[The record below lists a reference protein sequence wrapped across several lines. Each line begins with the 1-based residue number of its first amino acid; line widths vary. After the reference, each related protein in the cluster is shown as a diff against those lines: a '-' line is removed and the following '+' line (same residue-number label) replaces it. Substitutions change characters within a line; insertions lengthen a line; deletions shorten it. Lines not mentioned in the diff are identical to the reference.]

1 MLAGL
6 GMFLTGQKYLMGHA
20 EPADPSKLKRRLF
33 GPLNVEWAIYL
44 GAAIALPAI
53 WALMQLGR
61 AVLWLQLGTLVAW
74 LVWLAWYVIKRCDR
88 VQRDR
93 MLACVFFVAV
103 CLLFFALYEQTYGS
117 WVLFTDRMLDKDLFP
132 SLVIR
137 QGHPVPWSIAP
148 LILSPILV
156 ALALRMK
163 GRRAPAWML
172 GTLTVAGFALI
183 FRDCVVLPQTAGSLT
198 YLGALF
204 IVLLAPI
211 TAWLWPFLERHRM
224 NPSKP
229 VKSAIG
235 LALAG
240 LAFLPLMAGNGAVD
254 PGTLGS
260 VWWLVLAYLILEMG
274 EMSLSPIGLSAITQL
289 SVPQVVGL
297 MMGAWWLGTS
307 FSEQLASIFGAFA
320 ALDIPP
326 DGQIDF
332 ADATQKYGALF
343 QHMLWLGLA
352 SAVAALVATP
362 LIKRWMHGVK

>member
-1 MLAGL
+1 
-6 GMFLTGQKYLMGHA
+6 MGHA
-20 EPADPSKLKRRLF
+20 EPADPAKLKRRLF

-44 GAAIALPAI
+44 GAAIALPVI

-137 QGHPVPWSIAP
+137 EGHPVPWSIAP